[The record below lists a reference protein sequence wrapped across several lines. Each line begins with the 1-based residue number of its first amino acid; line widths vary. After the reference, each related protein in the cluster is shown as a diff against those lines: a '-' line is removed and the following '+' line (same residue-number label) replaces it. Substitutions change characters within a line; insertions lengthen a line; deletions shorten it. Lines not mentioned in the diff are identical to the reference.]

1 MTYQKR
7 GGGFPALLHK
17 EMTPMMKIYK
27 CGDYYR
33 QYEEGKQPEGAIEVK
48 KPAAEKEKASP
59 ANKARR
65 TTKNK

>member
-1 MTYQKR
+1 M
-7 GGGFPALLHK
+7 
-17 EMTPMMKIYK
+17 EMLTMMKNYIYA
-27 CGDYYR
+27 GYQR

>member
-1 MTYQKR
+1 
-7 GGGFPALLHK
+7 
-17 EMTPMMKIYK
+17 MMKIYK

-65 TTKNK
+65 RKRKSVPCQ

>member
-1 MTYQKR
+1 
-7 GGGFPALLHK
+7 
-17 EMTPMMKIYK
+17 MMKIYK

-33 QYEEGKQPEGAIEVK
+33 QYEEGKQPEGAVEVK
-48 KPAAEKEKASP
+48 KPTAEKEKASP